1 MIRDKKEV
9 VEIFQVN
16 NEDKFIFDDYRKNRE
31 VLNNLNNI
39 QEVK

>member
-9 VEIFQVN
+9 AEIFQVN

-39 QEVK
+39 